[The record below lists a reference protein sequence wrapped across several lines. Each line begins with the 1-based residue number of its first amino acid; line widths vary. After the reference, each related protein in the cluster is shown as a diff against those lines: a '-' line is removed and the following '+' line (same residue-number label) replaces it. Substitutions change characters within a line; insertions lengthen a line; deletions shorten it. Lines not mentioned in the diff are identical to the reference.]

1 MRNLLAKAP
10 CWNFPKRGGEG
21 ASHLPYGLLFLL
33 FPIFHCHKIK
43 DVGYNNITNTSKVSP
58 TQNTPALQAK
68 NIFTFLSLWDRRLFL
83 HPKSANTRVHLRQYP
98 VSNSVMKN
106 LYIIT
111 FRQIPLFDYNFCHK
125 QIAHHEPSLSSTS
138 FISSTTKLFLYTV
151 NCTPSPATWL
161 TSVHS
166 LTKLAENAQ
175 SPQHRNITFMKS
187 NNTQY
192 KIEYKNSHSSK
203 QN

>member
-1 MRNLLAKAP
+1 MLK
-10 CWNFPKRGGEG
+10 
-21 ASHLPYGLLFLL
+21 LPEERRRWGKSPTVGLLFLL

-43 DVGYNNITNTSKVSP
+43 DGGYNNITNTSKDCRLKIS
-58 TQNTPALQAK
+58 LL
-68 NIFTFLSLWDRRLFL
+68 FSLWDRRFFL
-83 HPKSANTRVHLRQYP
+83 HRKSANTRGHLRQYP

-106 LYIIT
+106 LYAIT

-175 SPQHRNITFMKS
+175 SPQQRNITFMKS

-192 KIEYKNSHSSK
+192 NIGTLNVHKLFWILQCNYNTSV
-203 QN
+203 

>member
-1 MRNLLAKAP
+1 MSATTILRTRARFRP
-10 CWNFPKRGGEG
+10 PKIRLHCRLKI
-21 ASHLPYGLLFLL
+21 SLLF
-33 FPIFHCHKIK
+33 
-43 DVGYNNITNTSKVSP
+43 
-58 TQNTPALQAK
+58 
-68 NIFTFLSLWDRRLFL
+68 SLWDRRLFL

-106 LYIIT
+106 LYTIT

-151 NCTPSPATWL
+151 NSTPSPATWL

-192 KIEYKNSHSSK
+192 KIEYKTVTLPNKTKRRTMIMMFITTVTKPRKLRFASPCWQSIAFS
-203 QN
+203 NRFVLT

>member
-1 MRNLLAKAP
+1 MSATTILQTRARFRP
-10 CWNFPKRGGEG
+10 PKIRLHCRLKI
-21 ASHLPYGLLFLL
+21 SLLF
-33 FPIFHCHKIK
+33 
-43 DVGYNNITNTSKVSP
+43 
-58 TQNTPALQAK
+58 
-68 NIFTFLSLWDRRLFL
+68 SLWDRRLFL

-106 LYIIT
+106 LYTIT

-125 QIAHHEPSLSSTS
+125 QIAHHEPSISSTS